1 MSDVGVDVYQYCGAA
16 HEPCCMEHG
25 EFMGYFQEVK
35 KPEIP
40 AGKERFERITK
51 REVMKNSIQKWMPGR
66 EEPIWRQRRIAAK
79 GRIVVIDM
87 EVLRKTG
94 KTIDEIIK
102 YYLLNQRVLPVFV
115 GETMSGY
122 PVIIDLSK
130 SEPDLS
136 IYRKV
141 EVSGSEI
148 KSYKG

>member
-1 MSDVGVDVYQYCGAA
+1 
-16 HEPCCMEHG
+16 
-25 EFMGYFQEVK
+25 
-35 KPEIP
+35 
-40 AGKERFERITK
+40 
-51 REVMKNSIQKWMPGR
+51 MKNSIQKWMPGR

-87 EVLRKTG
+87 EMLRKTG
-94 KTIDEIIK
+94 QTIDEIIK